1 MTDPQR
7 KPLFAASLSD
17 GPVARPT
24 DPQRRALFAGRLFA
38 AVALSFTATVACVA
52 AATEPTGPHAAEIHP
67 LTSADPGPTTEAG
80 APGLT
85 ALTDGDSGAPGD
97 GGAPDGGCPY
107 GALSDPHRGF
117 VRCLAQGERSP
128 VAGGEADAGA
138 DAGPDAGDGASPDGG
153 SGGDASAP
161 DGGAATA
168 DAGAGADA
176 AAPDAGP
183 PAAKGPGPTP
193 LVEIKS
199 PKFENGDVPNVEKNL
214 SSKKVL
220 DAVAKC
226 VSDAG
231 GLTAKTGSLKV
242 EFLVRARGKAEGVEV
257 KPQGVPEEAAK
268 CVRTF
273 LKNRSVGTPTADPT
287 GVTILFNLKPA
298 GK

>member
-7 KPLFAASLSD
+7 KP
-17 GPVARPT
+17 
-24 DPQRRALFAGRLFA
+24 LFAGRLFA

-67 LTSADPGPTTEAG
+67 LTSADPGPATEAG

-85 ALTDGDSGAPGD
+85 ALADGDSGAPGD
-97 GGAPDGGCPY
+97 GAAPDGGCPY
-107 GALSDPHRGF
+107 GTLEDPHRGF
-117 VRCLAQGERSP
+117 VRCLAQGEKSP
-128 VAGGEADAGA
+128 IAAGGADAGA
-138 DAGPDAGDGASPDGG
+138 DADAGDGASPDGG
-153 SGGDASAP
+153 SSGAQGAP
-161 DGGAATA
+161 DGGAPTA
-168 DAGAGADA
+168 DAGAEGDA

-183 PAAKGPGPTP
+183 PAAKGPGPIP
-193 LVEIKS
+193 VVEMKP
-199 PKFENGDVPNVEKNL
+199 PKFENGEAPNAEKNL

-220 DAVAKC
+220 EAIAKC

-242 EFLVRARGKAEGVEV
+242 ELLVRARGKAEGVEV
-257 KPQGVPEEAAK
+257 KPQGVSEEAAK

-273 LKNRSVGTPTADPT
+273 LKNRSIGIPTADPT
-287 GVTILFNLKPA
+287 GVTVVYNLKPA